1 MPRPSRPVSS
11 RMADKPHKDGGSTST
26 RSKKPTGNIQQR
38 TSIVPSEESNPESPG
53 PSKRSTGETA
63 GPTGPSVLRS
73 SLVVLGTAEDEVPLD
88 VRYRCTAAT
97 KVPNPLLLGAK
108 GEGQAW
114 HVHFTSPHAHYMFT
128 VSTPEGEKEQPL
140 GSRVWAALKHD
151 AELADEGW
159 DKVVKVFKKDVSSV
173 QDVAVKVTLQSRLA
187 YIARAMQAL
196 AGPVPP
202 PPPVVPKVAKTIVP
216 PLPPVVPKVAKTFVP
231 PPPPVVPKVAK
242 AFVPPPPPVV
252 QPIVAKV
259 FVPPPPPPKVSAASA
274 LDF

>member
-1 MPRPSRPVSS
+1 MPRAPSRPVSS

-26 RSKKPTGNIQQR
+26 RSKNPTGNIQQR
-38 TSIVPSEESNPESPG
+38 TSIVPSEESNTESLG
-53 PSKRSTGETA
+53 PSKRSTGEVA

-97 KVPNPLLLGAK
+97 KVPNPLLLGSK

-159 DKVVKVFKKDVSSV
+159 DKVVKVFKKDVSSI
-173 QDVAVKVTLQSRLA
+173 QDGPVKATLQSRLA

-202 PPPVVPKVAKTIVP
+202 PPPVVPKP
-216 PLPPVVPKVAKTFVP
+216 PKVIPP

>member
-11 RMADKPHKDGGSTST
+11 RVADKPHKDGGSTSNS
-26 RSKKPTGNIQQR
+26 SKKPTRNIQQR
-38 TSIVPSEESNPESPG
+38 TSIVPSPESHPESPG

-63 GPTGPSVLRS
+63 GPTGPSVLKS
-73 SLVVLGTAEDEVPLD
+73 SLVVLGTAEDDVPLD
-88 VRYRCTAAT
+88 VRYRCVAST
-97 KVPNPLLLGAK
+97 KTPNPLLLGSK

-128 VSTPEGEKEQPL
+128 VSTPEGETEQPV

-151 AELADEGW
+151 AELGEEGW

-173 QDVAVKVTLQSRLA
+173 QDGPVKVTLQSRLA
-187 YIARAMQAL
+187 YIARAMRAL

-202 PPPVVPKVAKTIVP
+202 PPPVVPKP
-216 PLPPVVPKVAKTFVP
+216 PKVVPP

-259 FVPPPPPPKVSAASA
+259 FVPPPPPKVSAASA